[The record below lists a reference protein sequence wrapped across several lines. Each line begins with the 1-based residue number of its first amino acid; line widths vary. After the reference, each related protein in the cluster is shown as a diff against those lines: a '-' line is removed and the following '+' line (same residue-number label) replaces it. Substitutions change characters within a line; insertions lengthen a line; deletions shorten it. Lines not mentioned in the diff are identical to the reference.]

1 MTKEEKIIEL
11 GNMLPHGSKTK
22 IAKIS
27 GFSIQTVHVF
37 FKTGKATPETS
48 LKLLETAKP
57 FAECYQKLRQAE
69 LELLKLFMQ

>member
-1 MTKEEKIIEL
+1 MSNEKKIIEMGKL
-11 GNMLPHGSKTK
+11 LPHGSKTK
-22 IAKIS
+22 IAKLS

-57 FAECYQKLRQAE
+57 FAECYQELRKAE
-69 LELLKLFMQ
+69 LKLLNLFMK

>member
-1 MTKEEKIIEL
+1 MTREEQIIEM
-11 GNMLPHGSKTK
+11 GTMLPHGSKTK
-22 IAKIS
+22 IAKLS

-57 FAECYQKLRQAE
+57 FVESYKKLREAQT
-69 LELLKLFMQ
+69 ELLNLFLK